1 MESKQN
7 FVQRLSRDTGLSSR
21 SPDAIGTGHASPASG
36 EDPESTSLPVVAS
49 SMGTSTFRSPAGT
62 EPVETA
68 PGSDS
73 AQASGFPLGSASGSP
88 ALDTTKASMSSPVT
102 EDPKSLEIS
111 ATGTVGTGSLPQAPT
126 AGRPQAV
133 PGSSAP
139 LPSSSEGTVSSLSPT
154 ASPSAGTTAAR
165 EPDSTE
171 AANSPPGSSFP
182 PQFSSSG
189 HTSSHTLS
197 LAPSL
202 PGSSSRVPEM
212 VPTSIPMHTG
222 TSSMTGRPESEMGPG
237 ARSSGLPFTSLSQS
251 SSPEAGEAVGITA
264 SMTGSTG
271 TSLSRIVPVS
281 TAGSRI
287 PFTFGGPIPSM
298 GTLETSWPETNTS
311 PLSPS
316 VGNNGHSTGS
326 ASTRLLPLAPM
337 ATGMPVAMTGQ
348 LSLGTLSP
356 EEGASSAASL
366 ESSPPNG
373 GTQSSSG
380 GESAPFLLLEPSP
393 VGSERTGL
401 TTASGTGLTF
411 SPPIL
416 QTTTSISTNP
426 GLATSLSTLMSG
438 QPMAPDMNIP
448 SLPSDT
454 FTKTYSL
461 ASSQSPEAET
471 LSQANVSPNPSPESS
486 PLFPQHTFWTSS
498 SSLWISPSSMSP
510 LTIITPGSGKN
521 AEDTTVPTVSS
532 SSDDIKTVWPSISP
546 YPEATPAVS
555 FTSQGDTDASVA
567 PVSHI
572 PDQKASESPW
582 TSTRDSQAPTSTVNP
597 TGKEPD
603 VMPITQIP
611 DQGETEG
618 LAALTSSPPALIDT
632 LSTTGFSTRSTVTL
646 KNVSGSDLEKESAD
660 FTSTPMTG
668 STVRDSIPDTTT
680 EIVVMETTP
689 GSEVAVVPVTHI
701 PVHEAL
707 GEKEVLTR
715 GPLEPESTVDPMD
728 AETET
733 FTVETMPAT
742 TTTQASLLTVAT
754 VTGDLSPETHRTTMH
769 SPTEASTPS
778 ETSLGVTMEAGSPT
792 VSMTL
797 AEPTASTVSDGP
809 LKVNPTEKI
818 SSTSLSDTLVSEKSP
833 RESDSTTLT
842 PWPTPVDSIH
852 ITTSAPRME
861 ISSILP
867 PSSIP
872 AATSDKETTPNPDL
886 PMKETPPEQQ
896 DVQTVTEPGSAALSS
911 TVSSIVPTS
920 VGGDTSIFLVSTEG
934 PREDKTVSSTLPD
947 TPGITQTE
955 QIHSTSPGEPDR
967 SFTSS
972 QAHLSEGGSYA
983 RTVPS
988 PFVEGMTSPAEPP
1001 TLESTEPTFPEEGT
1015 PSVAP
1020 VTEFSTMDSGK
1031 LQSSLDSTSTP
1042 VRETSRPGS
1051 TAASDTSTLSP
1062 GKFHPAESTAN
1073 LMPSPVGGS
1082 SPEPAVYTTPSH
1094 TPDIATETKLRGETD
1109 LSSILTTPAPVVSIT
1124 TISEALPGIRT
1135 RVPWSLTSAETTDIT
1150 MIGKDTM
1157 STLPQTFSP
1166 PSPVILSEGTY
1177 KAEDMSSNVPRTE
1190 SIRVTDMTS
1199 RYPKDT
1205 TNQEFLGTVEESS
1218 TSVSLITPS
1227 LGPPVSSASI
1237 MGEIP
1242 NMSGTT
1248 TDSMQVTTTHGIPN
1262 RDSER
1267 TSGLPLAT
1275 EGTDNTST
1283 AKMTG
1288 NISMVPTEHST
1299 ETQMSSALL
1308 PTTNTSSVALS
1319 GPRTVSPSSTTA
1331 ETRTLTIT
1339 GTGSISSSIPITSPG
1354 VTPFTENMSSA
1365 ASRTDATSLIFSTKI
1380 TDIVPFSPMVTFRP
1394 ELPSTVPEKS
1404 TKSPLTTISIKVPV
1418 SSDTNPVGSLI
1429 TSVGS
1434 IPLETTHGVPH
1445 ADLEKTSELP
1455 LTSLTRETTE
1465 STITGRAIEGITSA
1479 SPEFNTGAEM
1489 SSAIPSTT
1497 SPAETTKI
1505 SEAMTPRDI
1514 SPSSMSPGMATV
1526 TPVHIGSDSSPAAV
1540 TQAKLPKTQSPLILT
1555 KVPQESD
1562 TEFPWSSTATEA
1574 TKSVIITDSTPVSE
1588 LEESQAS
1595 KGTIPGTE
1603 ASRNYPTLLS
1613 PSESPMTH
1621 DASPER
1627 VTSTDQAPSTLP
1639 AEELPETG
1647 TSSATFVSKMLSDV
1661 TSSEPWTSTEG
1672 FESQSM
1678 SILET
1683 TTVLAISRDP
1693 AMTFISP
1700 LSKTTT
1706 PVSVHMET
1714 GSNLPPWAASP
1725 SSKVETTSSL
1735 VDITVEESS
1744 QGRGTHSPIHESP
1757 SSSPGPSSA
1766 LTTPETW
1773 TITGAPEKTSP
1784 LEDSGSAGLTT
1795 ESVRSSGE
1803 TPTLDVSLPPSRTQ
1817 EVSIASPSPT
1827 PMATE
1832 NSSSRAET
1840 ASVSAQVPSTSTLFT
1855 SGDAG
1860 VVPVT
1865 HASGH
1870 GVPGS
1875 IAALTRGPLIPRSTL
1890 IPTGGEVSVA
1900 AATRIPG
1907 QGAARGTAALT
1918 SASPG
1923 TLSTSSPT
1931 SISQPSTL
1939 VTGFS
1944 ARSTVAGRTTA
1955 LANMTG
1961 ESSEPTS
1968 TPMTGSPVRD
1978 SVSGT
1983 ASEILTMETT
1993 SATEMHV
2000 NQTTPEKRDAQT
2012 GTEPGSAARP
2022 SPAPSIIPTSPGGD
2036 PSAFLVSTEGATEG
2050 QTVSGAFPEN
2060 TDAPGSI
2067 HREHM
2072 HSSSPGVTLWP
2083 DRAATVSLP
2092 SLTEGSSYSRT
2103 VPSSYLGSMTS
2114 MAISGAQTNPDNSPT
2129 PGPTGPTPP
2138 EEGTLSVGGASVVSV
2153 PEFNTTDSG
2162 NLESSVAS
2170 TSTPVRET
2178 SRPDSTGA
2186 SDTSTLSPG
2195 KFHPAESTANLMS
2208 SPVGGS
2214 SPEPVVYTT
2223 TPHTP
2228 GTSETRPEETVS
2240 SLVMS
2245 TPAPAASLTS
2255 ISGILTRASTGTP
2268 QPSTSIEATALIIT
2282 GADTIPVQPK
2292 TSSPSPSATIL
2303 GAEDKSSDAPGTEV
2317 MTPVP
2322 GSKVTEVVPLSSV
2335 SFLIPEFP
2343 SRVAESSSDVPLAA
2357 TLPPSSISSA
2367 TTVDSVQS
2375 KLSAPTDSIHLG
2387 AMTHGVPQKDLEM
2400 TPGLSLATLATEDT
2414 VSSITTK
2421 TTKYSSMTHPGLS
2434 MGAEVSSVHPA
2445 STSTGEMQASSK
2457 TLSSRET
2464 SSRGSLVTT
2473 VTHPDV
2479 GSGSGLSTVTKA
2491 ELSETQSPLT
2501 ITKVPQESDTGSPL
2515 SPTTSEVSGAG
2526 TITASIPNLGREDT
2540 QASMDTTLGTEASR
2554 TFLTSSPSSESPRT
2568 HITSPKRATSSDEA
2582 LSTLSTE
2589 KSLGGSDAS
2598 VPTKLPEVTVSA
2610 PEIGTQ
2616 RSSES
2621 LSTSTLEASTAPVVQ
2636 TSSGVT
2642 LIVPLS
2648 KITTSKI
2655 DTERASKSK
2664 SVSWA
2669 VSPSAQVATSSPS
2682 MADTTLGGSSL
2693 IPSTREWTYSQA
2705 PESPSQSS
2713 NLSPV
2718 FTIPTI
2724 PSSST
2729 PSSEVSRTT
2738 SLKTVPKK
2746 ISMETPTLD
2755 VSSPPAR
2762 TEVVWTST
2770 SPTQAS
2776 TASEGSSA
2784 RAGTASVSAPV
2795 PASSTLFTNSDDGVI
2810 PISYVPNHEAPGDSE
2825 ILTVSAVS
2833 SPVTGSSEESKGKI
2847 MTTAGQSGTMIA
2859 TTFSPAVGTHS
2870 VLETTTQTT
2879 AHGSVDLIKATPPAS
2894 SGLPETMVAST
2905 SWPGVAIS
2913 ASETIIT
2920 EASTPPGTTTEEGSP
2935 ITVSSST
2942 ALTKPF
2948 TWSNMP
2954 PAWSTSSLDTTP
2966 SGRSREETSSTASL
2980 ETLASETIAL
2990 VTTRKE
2996 AALIESTAAMDI
3008 SRGSETVVL
3017 STRELPTS
3025 SIPSL
3030 ITTPEMSTWTTMA
3043 IIPETVT
3050 AKRLESFTLNF
3061 TITNLF
3067 YTADMGYPGSSK
3079 FNATEKVLQQLLDSL
3094 FRNGSLGSF
3103 YSGCGLIMMRPMND
3117 GAATGMNFVCAR
3129 WQDPNNSTFD
3139 RKKLYWELSNQT
3151 HGVTRL
3157 GPYFLDKDSLYLN
3170 GYNARISVS
3179 ATSIPTFSL
3188 IPSLT
3193 ATPSPGTTA
3202 PGKPSLEPFTM
3213 NFTITNLLYTE
3224 DMGHPDSEKF
3234 NSMEK
3239 VLQRLLRA
3247 LFKNSSLASSYSG
3260 CKLTSLRPVK
3270 DGEATGVDA
3279 VCIHR
3284 ESPTNPVL
3292 DREKI
3297 YWELSKQTHG
3307 ITRLGPYTLDKDSLF
3322 LNGYNNKQTPTTSIP
3337 SITTFSPVTS
3347 LAPSSFSKPTDGT
3360 LLELFT
3366 LNFTITNLFY
3376 TEDMEQKGSSKFN
3389 FTERILQRLL
3399 GLVFKKTSLGL
3410 GYSGCKLTLLGPVKN
3425 RTATRVDAICGY
3437 QRDPASP
3444 GLDREKVYWEL
3455 NNQTQGITKLGPY
3468 ILDKDS
3474 LYLNGYNHQT
3484 DPLSST
3490 ISPVIKTITSTPSL
3504 TLSSLPITSTATG
3517 ISPLKI
3523 FTLNFTITN
3532 LFYTEDMSQRDSSKF
3547 NSTENVLQ
3555 HLLNSRFKKSS
3566 LGSRYSG
3573 CSLALLRSMKNRTET
3588 GVDIVC
3594 AYMEDPFTPVLDR
3607 EKVYWELSNQTHGIT
3622 KLGPY
3627 TLDKDSLYLDGY
3639 NHQIPV
3645 ASTSTASI
3653 TILSQTMPP
3662 AQSSLSSGSTAVGS
3676 ILEAFTMNFTI
3687 TNLLYTEAMGKINSS
3702 KFNSTERILQHLLNP
3717 FFENS
3722 SLGSSY
3728 SGCKLTLLRSMKNQT
3743 ATRAD
3748 IICLYQRGPTGP
3760 FLDRERVYWELS
3772 NQTGGISRLG
3782 PYTLDKDSL
3791 YLNGYNHQFSS
3802 PATTTPILSTFTAR
3816 VSSTPSLL
3824 ASSSAGSLILDS
3836 FTVNFTITNLLCT
3849 TDMGQP
3855 GSNTFNATEKVLQ
3868 RLLSP
3873 LFESSSIG
3881 SHYSGCRLTML
3892 RPVKNGTATAV
3903 DVLCTHWKSPSIP
3916 SLDRK
3921 KIYWELSNQTHGITR
3936 LGPYTLDEKSLY
3948 INGYNYQM
3956 TLSSSTSTPEITTIT
3971 TAPPPISTVG
3981 GFSLES
3987 FTLNFTITNLR
3998 YTADMGQ
4005 RGSSKF
4011 NFTENILQHLL
4022 SSLFEKTSLG
4032 SQYSGCRLTL
4042 LRSLKEGTETGVN
4055 FVCARRTDSDSPV
4068 LDREKV
4074 YWELSNH
4081 TWNITRLGPY
4091 ILDKESLYLNGYNH
4105 LSLAPT
4111 KIPIEPSLKPFTLNF
4126 TITNLRYSADMGHQ
4140 NSVKFNITDTVM
4152 QHLLGPL
4159 FKNSSIGSLYS
4170 GCKVTELRS
4179 VKKGSQTGVD
4189 AVCTYRQFPS
4199 STGLDAKQVFH
4210 ELSDQTRGIRKL
4222 GPYSLDKDSL
4232 YLNGYNERGPVLPSP
4247 VLSSVAPGST
4257 TTVVAGFPLGSTG
4270 LGGSTASL
4278 LSTSPPATSPA
4289 PSPFSS
4295 TTAASLSLQSFTLN
4309 FTITNLLYT
4318 EDMHLP
4324 GSSKFNS
4331 TERILKHLLDTLFRN
4346 SSIGPFYSGCHLTS
4360 LRPMKNGSA
4369 TGVDVLCTYRRDPT
4383 RPILDR
4389 EQVYR
4394 EMINQ
4399 TFGISRLGPYSL
4411 DKDSLYLDGYNEHSA
4426 VQYTTTLGPDT
4437 VSTTEIPLRPTELDS
4452 TTAPVTTS
4460 FASATSLAPS
4470 PFSNVTATSLSL
4482 ETFTL
4487 NFTIINLPYTTEMA
4501 HPGSSKFNSTERI
4514 LQRLLGPLFRGS
4526 SIGSFYSGCK
4536 VTCLRPMLSGSA
4548 TGVDALCTQRR
4559 DPTSPFLDRE
4569 RVYWEL
4575 SNQTNNIT
4583 QLGPYSLDRDSLYVN
4598 GYNGH
4603 RSVQYSS
4610 TQQPTS
4616 ISAPVTTLWSA
4627 GPRTSTTSVTTV
4639 FSPDT
4644 SLAPSPFSS
4653 TTAGGHSLEL
4663 FTLNFTITNLFY
4675 TEDMG
4680 HPGSGIF
4687 NSTERVLQRLL
4698 SPLFKQ
4704 SSIGSSYAGCK
4715 VIALRSM
4722 KDGLATGVDAV
4733 CTHRGGPTSPYLDRE
4748 RVYWEL
4754 SNETHGITR
4763 LGPYTLDKNSFY
4775 LNGYNEHHPIQPTTT
4790 FGPFIASSF
4799 TTPLMSSG
4807 PGTSTVPVRTSFPP
4821 DTFATPSPFSSTSA
4835 DNHTLDPFTLNF
4847 TILNLLYTED
4857 MGRPGSVIFGS
4868 LERILQQLLNPLF
4881 VKSSI
4886 GSFYSGCR
4894 LTSLRPM
4901 KDGLATRVDIICT
4914 RWQDLARPF
4923 LDREK
4928 VYWEL
4933 SNQTYGITRLGPYI
4947 LDKDTLYLNGYN
4959 EYSPVQPMMTSGP
4972 ATGSTFT
4979 YSLLSTEP
4987 EVYTAPVSTTFA
4999 TITPS
5004 GPSPF
5009 FTTTVS
5015 STSSLESF
5023 ILNFTITNLL
5033 YTEDMGNPGSDKF
5046 NSTER
5051 VLQRRIGLLFRKSS
5065 IAPFYSG
5072 CKVISLRPMKNG
5084 SATGVDALCSRHI
5097 DPANPVLD
5105 RERIYQELSR
5115 ETHGISRLGPYTLDK
5130 DSLYLD
5136 GYNEHR
5142 VAKTTSNSPVTT
5154 FIPATS
5160 LAPSPFSSSTASGH
5174 SLEAFTL
5181 NFTITNLLY
5190 SAEME
5195 HPGSS
5200 KFNSTERI
5208 LQRLL
5213 GPLFRNSSIG
5223 SSYSGCKLMS
5233 LRPMKDGL
5241 ATGVDALCTYRR
5253 DPNSPAL
5260 DRERVYWELSNQTY
5274 GISMLGPYSLAKDS
5288 LYLNGYNEHIPV
5300 QPSTTLGAGTA
5311 SWSTTSLGPTKP
5323 GGSTAPVPSAFT
5335 PETSLVP
5342 SLISITTATGHS
5354 LEAFTLNFTITNLL
5368 YTADMGNTGSS
5379 KFNTTEK
5386 ILQHLLD
5393 PLFRNT
5399 SIGSLYSGCRVISLS
5414 SRKEGSAT
5422 GVDAVCLHWR
5432 EPSIPFLDRERVYWE
5447 LSTLTNGITRLGPY
5461 TLDKNGLYLNGY
5473 NEHDSALPATTS
5485 GLGSASTPATP
5496 LDFTGRG
5503 TNTAPVK
5510 TTYVPPTSLAPQ
5522 SFPSTTAGGQRME
5535 SFTLNF
5541 IITNLLYTEDMVR
5554 PGSTKFNSTERILQ
5568 RLLSPLFK
5576 RTSIGNFYTGCKLAS
5591 LRSEKEGLATG
5602 VDVVCT
5608 QWRDPTK
5615 FILDREKVYWE
5626 LSNQT
5631 HGFSRLG
5638 PYTLDK
5644 NSFYLNGYNGRNLPQ
5659 PGTTPGLATIS
5670 PPAIPLGPTGSG
5682 HWTASDPR
5690 LQPFTL
5696 NFTITNL
5703 PYTADMGHPGST
5715 KFNNIEGALQRL
5727 LGPLFRNS
5735 SIGLYYSGCGLISLR
5750 PMMDGS
5756 ATRVDAICVQQR
5768 GPTSPVFDRERVYQE
5783 LSNQTHGLTK
5793 LGPYTLDK
5801 DSLCLNGYSSQS
5813 TPGQG
5818 EYQLD
5823 FRIINHNL
5831 TNSDPTSPE
5840 YQALQRDIQDK
5851 MTQLYSSS
5859 QLQDRFRY
5867 CLITGLRV
5875 GSVLVT
5881 CTCSFS
5887 SNLDPDTIGQVFLD
5901 RTRNATAHCLGDSYE
5916 LDNLQVTKLELAF
5929 PLSTAKP
5936 LADLRPQHFRLNFTI
5951 TSLFYSQ
5958 NLTHPDSVEYQENK
5972 NGIEDAL
5979 NQLFRNSSIKS
5990 YFSDCQVQTFR
6001 LVPPSSHTGVDSLCD
6016 FTSATR
6022 THSFDRAA
6030 VYQEFLQLTNNGTR
6044 LQNFTLDR
6052 NSVLVDGYSTNI
6064 IDGTSKKTDLP
6075 YWAII
6080 LICLAMLLGLIV
6092 SLTCCFVVTMCLR
6105 KKEGDYEV
6113 QRRTISSYLS
6123 HLDLRK
6129 IH

>member
-1 MESKQN
+1 
-7 FVQRLSRDTGLSSR
+7 
-21 SPDAIGTGHASPASG
+21 
-36 EDPESTSLPVVAS
+36 
-49 SMGTSTFRSPAGT
+49 
-62 EPVETA
+62 
-68 PGSDS
+68 
-73 AQASGFPLGSASGSP
+73 
-88 ALDTTKASMSSPVT
+88 
-102 EDPKSLEIS
+102 
-111 ATGTVGTGSLPQAPT
+111 
-126 AGRPQAV
+126 
-133 PGSSAP
+133 
-139 LPSSSEGTVSSLSPT
+139 
-154 ASPSAGTTAAR
+154 
-165 EPDSTE
+165 
-171 AANSPPGSSFP
+171 
-182 PQFSSSG
+182 
-189 HTSSHTLS
+189 
-197 LAPSL
+197 
-202 PGSSSRVPEM
+202 
-212 VPTSIPMHTG
+212 
-222 TSSMTGRPESEMGPG
+222 
-237 ARSSGLPFTSLSQS
+237 
-251 SSPEAGEAVGITA
+251 
-264 SMTGSTG
+264 
-271 TSLSRIVPVS
+271 
-281 TAGSRI
+281 
-287 PFTFGGPIPSM
+287 
-298 GTLETSWPETNTS
+298 
-311 PLSPS
+311 
-316 VGNNGHSTGS
+316 
-326 ASTRLLPLAPM
+326 
-337 ATGMPVAMTGQ
+337 
-348 LSLGTLSP
+348 
-356 EEGASSAASL
+356 
-366 ESSPPNG
+366 
-373 GTQSSSG
+373 
-380 GESAPFLLLEPSP
+380 
-393 VGSERTGL
+393 
-401 TTASGTGLTF
+401 
-411 SPPIL
+411 
-416 QTTTSISTNP
+416 
-426 GLATSLSTLMSG
+426 
-438 QPMAPDMNIP
+438 
-448 SLPSDT
+448 
-454 FTKTYSL
+454 
-461 ASSQSPEAET
+461 
-471 LSQANVSPNPSPESS
+471 
-486 PLFPQHTFWTSS
+486 
-498 SSLWISPSSMSP
+498 
-510 LTIITPGSGKN
+510 
-521 AEDTTVPTVSS
+521 
-532 SSDDIKTVWPSISP
+532 
-546 YPEATPAVS
+546 
-555 FTSQGDTDASVA
+555 
-567 PVSHI
+567 
-572 PDQKASESPW
+572 
-582 TSTRDSQAPTSTVNP
+582 
-597 TGKEPD
+597 
-603 VMPITQIP
+603 
-611 DQGETEG
+611 
-618 LAALTSSPPALIDT
+618 
-632 LSTTGFSTRSTVTL
+632 
-646 KNVSGSDLEKESAD
+646 
-660 FTSTPMTG
+660 
-668 STVRDSIPDTTT
+668 
-680 EIVVMETTP
+680 
-689 GSEVAVVPVTHI
+689 
-701 PVHEAL
+701 
-707 GEKEVLTR
+707 
-715 GPLEPESTVDPMD
+715 
-728 AETET
+728 
-733 FTVETMPAT
+733 
-742 TTTQASLLTVAT
+742 
-754 VTGDLSPETHRTTMH
+754 
-769 SPTEASTPS
+769 
-778 ETSLGVTMEAGSPT
+778 
-792 VSMTL
+792 
-797 AEPTASTVSDGP
+797 
-809 LKVNPTEKI
+809 
-818 SSTSLSDTLVSEKSP
+818 
-833 RESDSTTLT
+833 
-842 PWPTPVDSIH
+842 
-852 ITTSAPRME
+852 
-861 ISSILP
+861 
-867 PSSIP
+867 
-872 AATSDKETTPNPDL
+872 
-886 PMKETPPEQQ
+886 
-896 DVQTVTEPGSAALSS
+896 
-911 TVSSIVPTS
+911 
-920 VGGDTSIFLVSTEG
+920 
-934 PREDKTVSSTLPD
+934 
-947 TPGITQTE
+947 
-955 QIHSTSPGEPDR
+955 
-967 SFTSS
+967 
-972 QAHLSEGGSYA
+972 
-983 RTVPS
+983 
-988 PFVEGMTSPAEPP
+988 
-1001 TLESTEPTFPEEGT
+1001 
-1015 PSVAP
+1015 
-1020 VTEFSTMDSGK
+1020 
-1031 LQSSLDSTSTP
+1031 
-1042 VRETSRPGS
+1042 
-1051 TAASDTSTLSP
+1051 
-1062 GKFHPAESTAN
+1062 
-1073 LMPSPVGGS
+1073 
-1082 SPEPAVYTTPSH
+1082 
-1094 TPDIATETKLRGETD
+1094 
-1109 LSSILTTPAPVVSIT
+1109 
-1124 TISEALPGIRT
+1124 
-1135 RVPWSLTSAETTDIT
+1135 
-1150 MIGKDTM
+1150 
-1157 STLPQTFSP
+1157 
-1166 PSPVILSEGTY
+1166 
-1177 KAEDMSSNVPRTE
+1177 
-1190 SIRVTDMTS
+1190 
-1199 RYPKDT
+1199 
-1205 TNQEFLGTVEESS
+1205 
-1218 TSVSLITPS
+1218 
-1227 LGPPVSSASI
+1227 
-1237 MGEIP
+1237 
-1242 NMSGTT
+1242 
-1248 TDSMQVTTTHGIPN
+1248 
-1262 RDSER
+1262 
-1267 TSGLPLAT
+1267 
-1275 EGTDNTST
+1275 
-1283 AKMTG
+1283 
-1288 NISMVPTEHST
+1288 
-1299 ETQMSSALL
+1299 
-1308 PTTNTSSVALS
+1308 
-1319 GPRTVSPSSTTA
+1319 
-1331 ETRTLTIT
+1331 
-1339 GTGSISSSIPITSPG
+1339 
-1354 VTPFTENMSSA
+1354 
-1365 ASRTDATSLIFSTKI
+1365 
-1380 TDIVPFSPMVTFRP
+1380 
-1394 ELPSTVPEKS
+1394 
-1404 TKSPLTTISIKVPV
+1404 
-1418 SSDTNPVGSLI
+1418 
-1429 TSVGS
+1429 
-1434 IPLETTHGVPH
+1434 
-1445 ADLEKTSELP
+1445 
-1455 LTSLTRETTE
+1455 
-1465 STITGRAIEGITSA
+1465 
-1479 SPEFNTGAEM
+1479 
-1489 SSAIPSTT
+1489 
-1497 SPAETTKI
+1497 
-1505 SEAMTPRDI
+1505 
-1514 SPSSMSPGMATV
+1514 
-1526 TPVHIGSDSSPAAV
+1526 
-1540 TQAKLPKTQSPLILT
+1540 
-1555 KVPQESD
+1555 
-1562 TEFPWSSTATEA
+1562 
-1574 TKSVIITDSTPVSE
+1574 
-1588 LEESQAS
+1588 
-1595 KGTIPGTE
+1595 
-1603 ASRNYPTLLS
+1603 
-1613 PSESPMTH
+1613 
-1621 DASPER
+1621 
-1627 VTSTDQAPSTLP
+1627 
-1639 AEELPETG
+1639 
-1647 TSSATFVSKMLSDV
+1647 
-1661 TSSEPWTSTEG
+1661 
-1672 FESQSM
+1672 
-1678 SILET
+1678 
-1683 TTVLAISRDP
+1683 
-1693 AMTFISP
+1693 
-1700 LSKTTT
+1700 
-1706 PVSVHMET
+1706 
-1714 GSNLPPWAASP
+1714 
-1725 SSKVETTSSL
+1725 
-1735 VDITVEESS
+1735 
-1744 QGRGTHSPIHESP
+1744 
-1757 SSSPGPSSA
+1757 
-1766 LTTPETW
+1766 
-1773 TITGAPEKTSP
+1773 
-1784 LEDSGSAGLTT
+1784 
-1795 ESVRSSGE
+1795 
-1803 TPTLDVSLPPSRTQ
+1803 
-1817 EVSIASPSPT
+1817 
-1827 PMATE
+1827 
-1832 NSSSRAET
+1832 
-1840 ASVSAQVPSTSTLFT
+1840 
-1855 SGDAG
+1855 
-1860 VVPVT
+1860 
-1865 HASGH
+1865 
-1870 GVPGS
+1870 
-1875 IAALTRGPLIPRSTL
+1875 
-1890 IPTGGEVSVA
+1890 
-1900 AATRIPG
+1900 
-1907 QGAARGTAALT
+1907 
-1918 SASPG
+1918 
-1923 TLSTSSPT
+1923 
-1931 SISQPSTL
+1931 
-1939 VTGFS
+1939 
-1944 ARSTVAGRTTA
+1944 
-1955 LANMTG
+1955 
-1961 ESSEPTS
+1961 
-1968 TPMTGSPVRD
+1968 
-1978 SVSGT
+1978 
-1983 ASEILTMETT
+1983 
-1993 SATEMHV
+1993 
-2000 NQTTPEKRDAQT
+2000 
-2012 GTEPGSAARP
+2012 
-2022 SPAPSIIPTSPGGD
+2022 
-2036 PSAFLVSTEGATEG
+2036 
-2050 QTVSGAFPEN
+2050 
-2060 TDAPGSI
+2060 
-2067 HREHM
+2067 
-2072 HSSSPGVTLWP
+2072 
-2083 DRAATVSLP
+2083 
-2092 SLTEGSSYSRT
+2092 
-2103 VPSSYLGSMTS
+2103 
-2114 MAISGAQTNPDNSPT
+2114 
-2129 PGPTGPTPP
+2129 
-2138 EEGTLSVGGASVVSV
+2138 
-2153 PEFNTTDSG
+2153 
-2162 NLESSVAS
+2162 
-2170 TSTPVRET
+2170 
-2178 SRPDSTGA
+2178 
-2186 SDTSTLSPG
+2186 
-2195 KFHPAESTANLMS
+2195 
-2208 SPVGGS
+2208 
-2214 SPEPVVYTT
+2214 
-2223 TPHTP
+2223 
-2228 GTSETRPEETVS
+2228 
-2240 SLVMS
+2240 
-2245 TPAPAASLTS
+2245 
-2255 ISGILTRASTGTP
+2255 
-2268 QPSTSIEATALIIT
+2268 
-2282 GADTIPVQPK
+2282 
-2292 TSSPSPSATIL
+2292 
-2303 GAEDKSSDAPGTEV
+2303 
-2317 MTPVP
+2317 
-2322 GSKVTEVVPLSSV
+2322 
-2335 SFLIPEFP
+2335 
-2343 SRVAESSSDVPLAA
+2343 
-2357 TLPPSSISSA
+2357 
-2367 TTVDSVQS
+2367 
-2375 KLSAPTDSIHLG
+2375 
-2387 AMTHGVPQKDLEM
+2387 
-2400 TPGLSLATLATEDT
+2400 
-2414 VSSITTK
+2414 
-2421 TTKYSSMTHPGLS
+2421 
-2434 MGAEVSSVHPA
+2434 
-2445 STSTGEMQASSK
+2445 
-2457 TLSSRET
+2457 
-2464 SSRGSLVTT
+2464 
-2473 VTHPDV
+2473 
-2479 GSGSGLSTVTKA
+2479 
-2491 ELSETQSPLT
+2491 
-2501 ITKVPQESDTGSPL
+2501 
-2515 SPTTSEVSGAG
+2515 
-2526 TITASIPNLGREDT
+2526 
-2540 QASMDTTLGTEASR
+2540 
-2554 TFLTSSPSSESPRT
+2554 
-2568 HITSPKRATSSDEA
+2568 
-2582 LSTLSTE
+2582 
-2589 KSLGGSDAS
+2589 
-2598 VPTKLPEVTVSA
+2598 
-2610 PEIGTQ
+2610 
-2616 RSSES
+2616 
-2621 LSTSTLEASTAPVVQ
+2621 
-2636 TSSGVT
+2636 
-2642 LIVPLS
+2642 
-2648 KITTSKI
+2648 
-2655 DTERASKSK
+2655 
-2664 SVSWA
+2664 
-2669 VSPSAQVATSSPS
+2669 
-2682 MADTTLGGSSL
+2682 
-2693 IPSTREWTYSQA
+2693 
-2705 PESPSQSS
+2705 
-2713 NLSPV
+2713 
-2718 FTIPTI
+2718 
-2724 PSSST
+2724 
-2729 PSSEVSRTT
+2729 
-2738 SLKTVPKK
+2738 
-2746 ISMETPTLD
+2746 
-2755 VSSPPAR
+2755 
-2762 TEVVWTST
+2762 
-2770 SPTQAS
+2770 
-2776 TASEGSSA
+2776 
-2784 RAGTASVSAPV
+2784 
-2795 PASSTLFTNSDDGVI
+2795 
-2810 PISYVPNHEAPGDSE
+2810 
-2825 ILTVSAVS
+2825 
-2833 SPVTGSSEESKGKI
+2833 
-2847 MTTAGQSGTMIA
+2847 
-2859 TTFSPAVGTHS
+2859 
-2870 VLETTTQTT
+2870 
-2879 AHGSVDLIKATPPAS
+2879 
-2894 SGLPETMVAST
+2894 
-2905 SWPGVAIS
+2905 
-2913 ASETIIT
+2913 
-2920 EASTPPGTTTEEGSP
+2920 
-2935 ITVSSST
+2935 
-2942 ALTKPF
+2942 
-2948 TWSNMP
+2948 
-2954 PAWSTSSLDTTP
+2954 
-2966 SGRSREETSSTASL
+2966 
-2980 ETLASETIAL
+2980 
-2990 VTTRKE
+2990 
-2996 AALIESTAAMDI
+2996 
-3008 SRGSETVVL
+3008 
-3017 STRELPTS
+3017 
-3025 SIPSL
+3025 
-3030 ITTPEMSTWTTMA
+3030 
-3043 IIPETVT
+3043 
-3050 AKRLESFTLNF
+3050 
-3061 TITNLF
+3061 
-3067 YTADMGYPGSSK
+3067 
-3079 FNATEKVLQQLLDSL
+3079 
-3094 FRNGSLGSF
+3094 
-3103 YSGCGLIMMRPMND
+3103 
-3117 GAATGMNFVCAR
+3117 
-3129 WQDPNNSTFD
+3129 
-3139 RKKLYWELSNQT
+3139 
-3151 HGVTRL
+3151 
-3157 GPYFLDKDSLYLN
+3157 
-3170 GYNARISVS
+3170 
-3179 ATSIPTFSL
+3179 
-3188 IPSLT
+3188 
-3193 ATPSPGTTA
+3193 
-3202 PGKPSLEPFTM
+3202 
-3213 NFTITNLLYTE
+3213 
-3224 DMGHPDSEKF
+3224 
-3234 NSMEK
+3234 
-3239 VLQRLLRA
+3239 
-3247 LFKNSSLASSYSG
+3247 
-3260 CKLTSLRPVK
+3260 
-3270 DGEATGVDA
+3270 
-3279 VCIHR
+3279 
-3284 ESPTNPVL
+3284 
-3292 DREKI
+3292 
-3297 YWELSKQTHG
+3297 
-3307 ITRLGPYTLDKDSLF
+3307 
-3322 LNGYNNKQTPTTSIP
+3322 
-3337 SITTFSPVTS
+3337 
-3347 LAPSSFSKPTDGT
+3347 
-3360 LLELFT
+3360 
-3366 LNFTITNLFY
+3366 
-3376 TEDMEQKGSSKFN
+3376 
-3389 FTERILQRLL
+3389 
-3399 GLVFKKTSLGL
+3399 
-3410 GYSGCKLTLLGPVKN
+3410 
-3425 RTATRVDAICGY
+3425 
-3437 QRDPASP
+3437 
-3444 GLDREKVYWEL
+3444 
-3455 NNQTQGITKLGPY
+3455 
-3468 ILDKDS
+3468 
-3474 LYLNGYNHQT
+3474 
-3484 DPLSST
+3484 
-3490 ISPVIKTITSTPSL
+3490 
-3504 TLSSLPITSTATG
+3504 
-3517 ISPLKI
+3517 
-3523 FTLNFTITN
+3523 
-3532 LFYTEDMSQRDSSKF
+3532 
-3547 NSTENVLQ
+3547 
-3555 HLLNSRFKKSS
+3555 
-3566 LGSRYSG
+3566 
-3573 CSLALLRSMKNRTET
+3573 
-3588 GVDIVC
+3588 
-3594 AYMEDPFTPVLDR
+3594 
-3607 EKVYWELSNQTHGIT
+3607 
-3622 KLGPY
+3622 
-3627 TLDKDSLYLDGY
+3627 
-3639 NHQIPV
+3639 
-3645 ASTSTASI
+3645 
-3653 TILSQTMPP
+3653 
-3662 AQSSLSSGSTAVGS
+3662 
-3676 ILEAFTMNFTI
+3676 MNFTI

-5136 GYNEHR
+5136 GYNEH
-5142 VAKTTSNSPVTT
+5142 
-5154 FIPATS
+5154 
-5160 LAPSPFSSSTASGH
+5160 
-5174 SLEAFTL
+5174 
-5181 NFTITNLLY
+5181 
-5190 SAEME
+5190 
-5195 HPGSS
+5195 
-5200 KFNSTERI
+5200 
-5208 LQRLL
+5208 
-5213 GPLFRNSSIG
+5213 
-5223 SSYSGCKLMS
+5223 
-5233 LRPMKDGL
+5233 
-5241 ATGVDALCTYRR
+5241 
-5253 DPNSPAL
+5253 
-5260 DRERVYWELSNQTY
+5260 
-5274 GISMLGPYSLAKDS
+5274 
-5288 LYLNGYNEHIPV
+5288 
-5300 QPSTTLGAGTA
+5300 
-5311 SWSTTSLGPTKP
+5311 
-5323 GGSTAPVPSAFT
+5323 
-5335 PETSLVP
+5335 
-5342 SLISITTATGHS
+5342 
-5354 LEAFTLNFTITNLL
+5354 
-5368 YTADMGNTGSS
+5368 
-5379 KFNTTEK
+5379 
-5386 ILQHLLD
+5386 
-5393 PLFRNT
+5393 
-5399 SIGSLYSGCRVISLS
+5399 
-5414 SRKEGSAT
+5414 
-5422 GVDAVCLHWR
+5422 
-5432 EPSIPFLDRERVYWE
+5432 
-5447 LSTLTNGITRLGPY
+5447 
-5461 TLDKNGLYLNGY
+5461 
-5473 NEHDSALPATTS
+5473 DSALPATTS

-6092 SLTCCFVVTMCLR
+6092 SLTCCFVR
-6105 KKEGDYEV
+6105 EAE
-6113 QRRTISSYLS
+6113 
-6123 HLDLRK
+6123 
-6129 IH
+6129 

>member
-1 MESKQN
+1 MLPTTPATVAGIGKS
-7 FVQRLSRDTGLSSR
+7 LSPSTQSADLPSPAGPRSPASEPMLPTTPATVADTGLSSR
-21 SPDAIGTGHASPASG
+21 SPDAAGTGHASPASG
-36 EDPESTSLPVVAS
+36 EDPEPTSLPVVAS

-68 PGSDS
+68 PGSAS
-73 AQASGFPLGSASGSP
+73 AQASGFSVGSASGSP

-102 EDPKSLEIS
+102 EDPKSLETS

-632 LSTTGFSTRSTVTL
+632 LSTTGTTASIGTTVPKTSEGVNMGTSSLLLPLTSIDPTATSDSSIVLKTNLPGTLSSPLPVITSRTTMATMESTSTEPISRSIPPDVLQTTLSVSGMGIIPPASLSSSPSPTPAKETGESLAPTPMQAETTTPEKSDTQTRTESGSAAWPTPAINTIPSADAGGTSASLASTEGKSGLITLSVSSVESTYKPQATPKEQTHSMEPSTLPWPEITSTVAFHDVRQEDNHSTTNSSLGTGAPTSQTAPPATEPTKTSHPEGVTSSNEPVITDTAFPPSASPEEIRNLTTHDNRHLGSSLVSTITPVLEMSMAGSSIGSAASTIFSAETSADLQASPTRESSTGPESFATLLPTGPRLGTETALTPVSTMAAEDTFTSSSSVTPTEERTISTSSSTTSESTSLTMTGLSSTSTWPKILSSLSTTASSGIIHIPEDISSASPRADSTSLIQSNKVIDIVPPFIGTTHSPEHPKTLAESSTGVLSTTLSLKSPRSSATTTGGPELLSISTGSTTREMTTQGIPPEDLERTSDSPLTTLNMVAIASTVTAMEMEGMSSVPLWPAIDIQVSSVQPPSSSTKDLPQQSTLIFQSPTTAKSMDLIPTGADITTSSPQTDSSSASVALSGITSKITTDDMSLAAPGTESLIKSSEVTNRAPVSMITDSPELLSTEAENSTGAPLTTVSLQRPMSSLAVTGPLSISADRTSPETMAYSVPQTDTEMSSDLPLTTLAMVTTANTFTTVVMGEMFSPGNKIHSTLSPGVSSSMAVPEQSTAIPQHSATTEAVMLTSTRSDTTIIWPQTLPPSTPVGLSMVTQMAEDMSSSTLITEKTNLAFSSKVTDMIPLSPVTTLSPELPSIVTENSTDVPLTTTSSKTPVLADITSERTSQLSTLADSASWGLTTHSEMSSNLPLATASTDTDMVMREISDAPGPNPETEVHITLSPGTISEEISSSEPMFPREISPATQQAVVTTMIPSYFGQGSSLTSVTRAEPSETQRAIVTQVPLESYTKSPLSPTEAETTGTGTITTPTLASELENIQASTGTISGSEVNMTYSTLSSSLESPRTQTTSPERVASSSLALSTLPTEKSLAAGTSSPISISTMLSEITAPKTSAQRSENQSTATLEAGTAPAVGTSPAVTLIPSQSKATTSISMSSSAASSPIKTSSPSLNDIMLGDISLEPSAKTVTASPVHDSPSQSLNVSPTVTTSAALISSSPPGTAPSREGSGTATFIAGSVETTLAVTLSPARIQEAWTSSPPSPASTAPEGNSAMAEIASVSALVPASSTLFTSDLGPDTHIPDHEVLGGTATMTNGPLIPVSLVSAPGFSTRSTVTL

-4536 VTCLRPMLSGSA
+4536 VTCLR
-4548 TGVDALCTQRR
+4548 
-4559 DPTSPFLDRE
+4559 
-4569 RVYWEL
+4569 
-4575 SNQTNNIT
+4575 
-4583 QLGPYSLDRDSLYVN
+4583 
-4598 GYNGH
+4598 
-4603 RSVQYSS
+4603 
-4610 TQQPTS
+4610 
-4616 ISAPVTTLWSA
+4616 
-4627 GPRTSTTSVTTV
+4627 
-4639 FSPDT
+4639 
-4644 SLAPSPFSS
+4644 
-4653 TTAGGHSLEL
+4653 
-4663 FTLNFTITNLFY
+4663 
-4675 TEDMG
+4675 
-4680 HPGSGIF
+4680 
-4687 NSTERVLQRLL
+4687 
-4698 SPLFKQ
+4698 
-4704 SSIGSSYAGCK
+4704 
-4715 VIALRSM
+4715 
-4722 KDGLATGVDAV
+4722 
-4733 CTHRGGPTSPYLDRE
+4733 
-4748 RVYWEL
+4748 
-4754 SNETHGITR
+4754 
-4763 LGPYTLDKNSFY
+4763 
-4775 LNGYNEHHPIQPTTT
+4775 
-4790 FGPFIASSF
+4790 
-4799 TTPLMSSG
+4799 
-4807 PGTSTVPVRTSFPP
+4807 
-4821 DTFATPSPFSSTSA
+4821 
-4835 DNHTLDPFTLNF
+4835 
-4847 TILNLLYTED
+4847 
-4857 MGRPGSVIFGS
+4857 
-4868 LERILQQLLNPLF
+4868 
-4881 VKSSI
+4881 
-4886 GSFYSGCR
+4886 
-4894 LTSLRPM
+4894 
-4901 KDGLATRVDIICT
+4901 
-4914 RWQDLARPF
+4914 
-4923 LDREK
+4923 
-4928 VYWEL
+4928 
-4933 SNQTYGITRLGPYI
+4933 
-4947 LDKDTLYLNGYN
+4947 
-4959 EYSPVQPMMTSGP
+4959 
-4972 ATGSTFT
+4972 
-4979 YSLLSTEP
+4979 
-4987 EVYTAPVSTTFA
+4987 
-4999 TITPS
+4999 
-5004 GPSPF
+5004 
-5009 FTTTVS
+5009 
-5015 STSSLESF
+5015 
-5023 ILNFTITNLL
+5023 
-5033 YTEDMGNPGSDKF
+5033 
-5046 NSTER
+5046 
-5051 VLQRRIGLLFRKSS
+5051 
-5065 IAPFYSG
+5065 
-5072 CKVISLRPMKNG
+5072 
-5084 SATGVDALCSRHI
+5084 
-5097 DPANPVLD
+5097 
-5105 RERIYQELSR
+5105 
-5115 ETHGISRLGPYTLDK
+5115 
-5130 DSLYLD
+5130 
-5136 GYNEHR
+5136 
-5142 VAKTTSNSPVTT
+5142 
-5154 FIPATS
+5154 
-5160 LAPSPFSSSTASGH
+5160 
-5174 SLEAFTL
+5174 
-5181 NFTITNLLY
+5181 
-5190 SAEME
+5190 
-5195 HPGSS
+5195 
-5200 KFNSTERI
+5200 
-5208 LQRLL
+5208 
-5213 GPLFRNSSIG
+5213 
-5223 SSYSGCKLMS
+5223 
-5233 LRPMKDGL
+5233 
-5241 ATGVDALCTYRR
+5241 
-5253 DPNSPAL
+5253 
-5260 DRERVYWELSNQTY
+5260 
-5274 GISMLGPYSLAKDS
+5274 
-5288 LYLNGYNEHIPV
+5288 
-5300 QPSTTLGAGTA
+5300 
-5311 SWSTTSLGPTKP
+5311 
-5323 GGSTAPVPSAFT
+5323 
-5335 PETSLVP
+5335 
-5342 SLISITTATGHS
+5342 
-5354 LEAFTLNFTITNLL
+5354 
-5368 YTADMGNTGSS
+5368 
-5379 KFNTTEK
+5379 
-5386 ILQHLLD
+5386 
-5393 PLFRNT
+5393 
-5399 SIGSLYSGCRVISLS
+5399 
-5414 SRKEGSAT
+5414 
-5422 GVDAVCLHWR
+5422 
-5432 EPSIPFLDRERVYWE
+5432 
-5447 LSTLTNGITRLGPY
+5447 
-5461 TLDKNGLYLNGY
+5461 
-5473 NEHDSALPATTS
+5473 
-5485 GLGSASTPATP
+5485 
-5496 LDFTGRG
+5496 
-5503 TNTAPVK
+5503 
-5510 TTYVPPTSLAPQ
+5510 
-5522 SFPSTTAGGQRME
+5522 
-5535 SFTLNF
+5535 
-5541 IITNLLYTEDMVR
+5541 
-5554 PGSTKFNSTERILQ
+5554 
-5568 RLLSPLFK
+5568 
-5576 RTSIGNFYTGCKLAS
+5576 
-5591 LRSEKEGLATG
+5591 
-5602 VDVVCT
+5602 
-5608 QWRDPTK
+5608 
-5615 FILDREKVYWE
+5615 
-5626 LSNQT
+5626 
-5631 HGFSRLG
+5631 
-5638 PYTLDK
+5638 
-5644 NSFYLNGYNGRNLPQ
+5644 
-5659 PGTTPGLATIS
+5659 
-5670 PPAIPLGPTGSG
+5670 
-5682 HWTASDPR
+5682 
-5690 LQPFTL
+5690 
-5696 NFTITNL
+5696 
-5703 PYTADMGHPGST
+5703 
-5715 KFNNIEGALQRL
+5715 
-5727 LGPLFRNS
+5727 
-5735 SIGLYYSGCGLISLR
+5735 
-5750 PMMDGS
+5750 
-5756 ATRVDAICVQQR
+5756 
-5768 GPTSPVFDRERVYQE
+5768 
-5783 LSNQTHGLTK
+5783 
-5793 LGPYTLDK
+5793 
-5801 DSLCLNGYSSQS
+5801 
-5813 TPGQG
+5813 
-5818 EYQLD
+5818 
-5823 FRIINHNL
+5823 
-5831 TNSDPTSPE
+5831 
-5840 YQALQRDIQDK
+5840 
-5851 MTQLYSSS
+5851 
-5859 QLQDRFRY
+5859 
-5867 CLITGLRV
+5867 
-5875 GSVLVT
+5875 
-5881 CTCSFS
+5881 
-5887 SNLDPDTIGQVFLD
+5887 
-5901 RTRNATAHCLGDSYE
+5901 
-5916 LDNLQVTKLELAF
+5916 
-5929 PLSTAKP
+5929 
-5936 LADLRPQHFRLNFTI
+5936 
-5951 TSLFYSQ
+5951 
-5958 NLTHPDSVEYQENK
+5958 
-5972 NGIEDAL
+5972 
-5979 NQLFRNSSIKS
+5979 
-5990 YFSDCQVQTFR
+5990 
-6001 LVPPSSHTGVDSLCD
+6001 
-6016 FTSATR
+6016 
-6022 THSFDRAA
+6022 
-6030 VYQEFLQLTNNGTR
+6030 
-6044 LQNFTLDR
+6044 
-6052 NSVLVDGYSTNI
+6052 
-6064 IDGTSKKTDLP
+6064 
-6075 YWAII
+6075 
-6080 LICLAMLLGLIV
+6080 
-6092 SLTCCFVVTMCLR
+6092 
-6105 KKEGDYEV
+6105 
-6113 QRRTISSYLS
+6113 
-6123 HLDLRK
+6123 
-6129 IH
+6129 

>member
-1 MESKQN
+1 MLPTTPATVADTGLSRRSPDAAGTVHASPASGEDPEPTSLTVVASSMGTSTFRSPIGTQPVETAPGSASAQASGFPVGSASGSPAMDTTKASMTSPVTEDPKSLETSVTGTVGTGSLPQAPTVGRPQAVPGSSAPLPSSSEGTVPSLSPTASPSADTTAAREPDSTEPADSPPGSSFPPQFLASGQTSSHTLSPAPSHPGSSSPVPEMVPTSIPMHTGTSSMAERPESETGPGASSGGPPFTGLSQSSSPEAGAAATGTASMAESTGSSLLFSSVPVSTAGSGTPITPGTPSPSTGSLETSWPETRTSPLSPGVGHMGHSTGYASTQLLPLASVATGIPVATTGQPSLGIPRPDEGASSVASLATFPPN
-7 FVQRLSRDTGLSSR
+7 DGTQSSTGAESTPFLLHEPSPTGSETMTDVSGSRLSAQTSTLRHVPGATAGPSTDTSGLPPWDHSSSAPVTIGGAETPSGLGPRTSTEASAPSDPLAHPGEGATVPWFSSPAEATMGVLSTSLGWLWTPTTAAPEAPSESSTLGDGGSSAFPGTERTKLPPSSQSTVGRATPPASASPMGIPTREGGAGAAASVTASLPVGSTPSGPGSGAPGSASLPVSSPDEGSRVHKLPATVSEITSLHSLTTAPVEGSTREVPATVTREGTDERLSHGPPTSPGAIPVSSRDTGSTSRLLQEVSLGASTEAETLTDLPRVTEITSSLAPGPSAEASSASPLAPVTRLSLSATSPKSSAATSGASWAGMASLGPTNFMTEILRSGPATHADRVVSTFSEKISEETASTSAATLVTATGSLGSEKQESSPLQPGLSTTEEWSGPSLSPPLTSISITSAPSSQSPSSGSGSSPSTAPDTSFANALGSTSSPGTSLVSVQSSEAAATTSGLSHSNPGSSAEFMPSTAWTKSSAPGMAPSSGSPVPFPITTGSEKNTKGRTAGPFTPYLGDTAPLWTTVSSHSRTSLPADISSPTGIGKSLSPSTQSADLPSPAGPRSPASEPMLPTTPATVADTGLSSR
-21 SPDAIGTGHASPASG
+21 SPDAAGTGHASPASG
-36 EDPESTSLPVVAS
+36 EDPEPTSLPVVAS

-68 PGSDS
+68 PGSAS
-73 AQASGFPLGSASGSP
+73 AQASGFSVGSASGSP

-102 EDPKSLEIS
+102 EDPKSLETS

-632 LSTTGFSTRSTVTL
+632 LSTTGDLGPDTHIPDHEVLGGTATMTNGPLIPVSLVSAPGFSTRSTVTL

-4536 VTCLRPMLSGSA
+4536 VTCLR
-4548 TGVDALCTQRR
+4548 
-4559 DPTSPFLDRE
+4559 
-4569 RVYWEL
+4569 
-4575 SNQTNNIT
+4575 
-4583 QLGPYSLDRDSLYVN
+4583 
-4598 GYNGH
+4598 
-4603 RSVQYSS
+4603 
-4610 TQQPTS
+4610 
-4616 ISAPVTTLWSA
+4616 
-4627 GPRTSTTSVTTV
+4627 
-4639 FSPDT
+4639 
-4644 SLAPSPFSS
+4644 
-4653 TTAGGHSLEL
+4653 
-4663 FTLNFTITNLFY
+4663 
-4675 TEDMG
+4675 
-4680 HPGSGIF
+4680 
-4687 NSTERVLQRLL
+4687 
-4698 SPLFKQ
+4698 
-4704 SSIGSSYAGCK
+4704 
-4715 VIALRSM
+4715 
-4722 KDGLATGVDAV
+4722 
-4733 CTHRGGPTSPYLDRE
+4733 
-4748 RVYWEL
+4748 
-4754 SNETHGITR
+4754 
-4763 LGPYTLDKNSFY
+4763 
-4775 LNGYNEHHPIQPTTT
+4775 
-4790 FGPFIASSF
+4790 
-4799 TTPLMSSG
+4799 
-4807 PGTSTVPVRTSFPP
+4807 
-4821 DTFATPSPFSSTSA
+4821 
-4835 DNHTLDPFTLNF
+4835 
-4847 TILNLLYTED
+4847 
-4857 MGRPGSVIFGS
+4857 
-4868 LERILQQLLNPLF
+4868 
-4881 VKSSI
+4881 
-4886 GSFYSGCR
+4886 
-4894 LTSLRPM
+4894 
-4901 KDGLATRVDIICT
+4901 
-4914 RWQDLARPF
+4914 
-4923 LDREK
+4923 
-4928 VYWEL
+4928 
-4933 SNQTYGITRLGPYI
+4933 
-4947 LDKDTLYLNGYN
+4947 
-4959 EYSPVQPMMTSGP
+4959 
-4972 ATGSTFT
+4972 
-4979 YSLLSTEP
+4979 
-4987 EVYTAPVSTTFA
+4987 
-4999 TITPS
+4999 
-5004 GPSPF
+5004 
-5009 FTTTVS
+5009 
-5015 STSSLESF
+5015 
-5023 ILNFTITNLL
+5023 
-5033 YTEDMGNPGSDKF
+5033 
-5046 NSTER
+5046 
-5051 VLQRRIGLLFRKSS
+5051 
-5065 IAPFYSG
+5065 
-5072 CKVISLRPMKNG
+5072 
-5084 SATGVDALCSRHI
+5084 
-5097 DPANPVLD
+5097 
-5105 RERIYQELSR
+5105 
-5115 ETHGISRLGPYTLDK
+5115 
-5130 DSLYLD
+5130 
-5136 GYNEHR
+5136 
-5142 VAKTTSNSPVTT
+5142 
-5154 FIPATS
+5154 
-5160 LAPSPFSSSTASGH
+5160 
-5174 SLEAFTL
+5174 
-5181 NFTITNLLY
+5181 
-5190 SAEME
+5190 
-5195 HPGSS
+5195 
-5200 KFNSTERI
+5200 
-5208 LQRLL
+5208 
-5213 GPLFRNSSIG
+5213 
-5223 SSYSGCKLMS
+5223 
-5233 LRPMKDGL
+5233 
-5241 ATGVDALCTYRR
+5241 
-5253 DPNSPAL
+5253 
-5260 DRERVYWELSNQTY
+5260 
-5274 GISMLGPYSLAKDS
+5274 
-5288 LYLNGYNEHIPV
+5288 
-5300 QPSTTLGAGTA
+5300 
-5311 SWSTTSLGPTKP
+5311 
-5323 GGSTAPVPSAFT
+5323 
-5335 PETSLVP
+5335 
-5342 SLISITTATGHS
+5342 
-5354 LEAFTLNFTITNLL
+5354 
-5368 YTADMGNTGSS
+5368 
-5379 KFNTTEK
+5379 
-5386 ILQHLLD
+5386 
-5393 PLFRNT
+5393 
-5399 SIGSLYSGCRVISLS
+5399 
-5414 SRKEGSAT
+5414 
-5422 GVDAVCLHWR
+5422 
-5432 EPSIPFLDRERVYWE
+5432 
-5447 LSTLTNGITRLGPY
+5447 
-5461 TLDKNGLYLNGY
+5461 
-5473 NEHDSALPATTS
+5473 
-5485 GLGSASTPATP
+5485 
-5496 LDFTGRG
+5496 
-5503 TNTAPVK
+5503 
-5510 TTYVPPTSLAPQ
+5510 
-5522 SFPSTTAGGQRME
+5522 
-5535 SFTLNF
+5535 
-5541 IITNLLYTEDMVR
+5541 
-5554 PGSTKFNSTERILQ
+5554 
-5568 RLLSPLFK
+5568 
-5576 RTSIGNFYTGCKLAS
+5576 
-5591 LRSEKEGLATG
+5591 
-5602 VDVVCT
+5602 
-5608 QWRDPTK
+5608 
-5615 FILDREKVYWE
+5615 
-5626 LSNQT
+5626 
-5631 HGFSRLG
+5631 
-5638 PYTLDK
+5638 
-5644 NSFYLNGYNGRNLPQ
+5644 
-5659 PGTTPGLATIS
+5659 
-5670 PPAIPLGPTGSG
+5670 
-5682 HWTASDPR
+5682 
-5690 LQPFTL
+5690 
-5696 NFTITNL
+5696 
-5703 PYTADMGHPGST
+5703 
-5715 KFNNIEGALQRL
+5715 
-5727 LGPLFRNS
+5727 
-5735 SIGLYYSGCGLISLR
+5735 
-5750 PMMDGS
+5750 
-5756 ATRVDAICVQQR
+5756 
-5768 GPTSPVFDRERVYQE
+5768 
-5783 LSNQTHGLTK
+5783 
-5793 LGPYTLDK
+5793 
-5801 DSLCLNGYSSQS
+5801 
-5813 TPGQG
+5813 
-5818 EYQLD
+5818 
-5823 FRIINHNL
+5823 
-5831 TNSDPTSPE
+5831 
-5840 YQALQRDIQDK
+5840 
-5851 MTQLYSSS
+5851 
-5859 QLQDRFRY
+5859 
-5867 CLITGLRV
+5867 
-5875 GSVLVT
+5875 
-5881 CTCSFS
+5881 
-5887 SNLDPDTIGQVFLD
+5887 
-5901 RTRNATAHCLGDSYE
+5901 
-5916 LDNLQVTKLELAF
+5916 
-5929 PLSTAKP
+5929 
-5936 LADLRPQHFRLNFTI
+5936 
-5951 TSLFYSQ
+5951 
-5958 NLTHPDSVEYQENK
+5958 
-5972 NGIEDAL
+5972 
-5979 NQLFRNSSIKS
+5979 
-5990 YFSDCQVQTFR
+5990 
-6001 LVPPSSHTGVDSLCD
+6001 
-6016 FTSATR
+6016 
-6022 THSFDRAA
+6022 
-6030 VYQEFLQLTNNGTR
+6030 
-6044 LQNFTLDR
+6044 
-6052 NSVLVDGYSTNI
+6052 
-6064 IDGTSKKTDLP
+6064 
-6075 YWAII
+6075 
-6080 LICLAMLLGLIV
+6080 
-6092 SLTCCFVVTMCLR
+6092 
-6105 KKEGDYEV
+6105 
-6113 QRRTISSYLS
+6113 
-6123 HLDLRK
+6123 
-6129 IH
+6129 

>member
-1 MESKQN
+1 MLPTTPATVADTGLSRRSPDAAGTVHASPASGEDPEPTSLTVVASSMGTSTFRSPIGTQPVETAPGSASAQASGFPVGSASGSPAMDTTKASMTSPVTEDPKSLETSVTGTVGTGSLPQAPTVGRPQAVPGSSAPLPSSSEGTVPSLSPTASPSADTTAAREPDSTEPADSPPGSSFPPQFLASGQTSSHTLSPAPSHPGSSSPVPEMVPTSIPMHTGTSSMAERPESETGPGASSGGPPFTGLSQSSSPEAGAAATGTASMAESTGSSLLFSSVPVSTAGSGTPITPGTPSPSTGSLETSWPETRTSPLSPGVGHMGHSTGYASTQLLPLASVATGIPVATTGQPSLGIPRPDEGASSVASLATFPPN
-7 FVQRLSRDTGLSSR
+7 DGTQSSTGAESTPFLLHEPSPTGSETMTDVSGSRLSAQTSTLRHVPGATAGPSTDTSGLPPWDHSSSAPVTIGGAETPSGLGPRTSTEASAPSDPLAHPGEGATVPWFSSPAEATMGVLSTSLGWLWTPTTAAPEAPSESSTLGDGGSSAFPGTERTKLPPSSQSTVGRATPPASASPMGIPTREGGAGAAASVTASLPVGSTPSGPGSGAPGSASLPVSSPDEGSRVHKLPATVSEITSLHSLTTAPVEGSTREVPATVTREGTDERLSHGPPTSPGAIPVSSRDTGSTSRLLQEVSLGASTEAETLTDLPRVTEITSSLAPGPSAEASSASPLAPVTRLSLSATSPKSSAATSGASWAGMASLGPTNFMTEILRSGPATHADRVVSTFSEKISEETASTSAATLVTATGSLGSEKQESSPLQPGLSTTEEWSGPSLSPPLTSISITSAPSSQSPSSGSGSSPSTAPDTSFANALGSTSSPGTSLVSVQSSEAAATTSGLSHSNPGSSAEFMPSTAWTKSSAPGMAPSSGSPVPFPITTGSEKNTKGRTAGPFTPYLGDTAPLWTTVSSHSRTSLPADISSPTGIGKSLSPSTQSADLPSPAGPRSPASEPMLPTTPATVADTGLSSR
-21 SPDAIGTGHASPASG
+21 SPDAAGTGHASPASG
-36 EDPESTSLPVVAS
+36 EDPEPTSLPVVAS

-68 PGSDS
+68 PGSAS
-73 AQASGFPLGSASGSP
+73 AQASGFSVGSASGSP

-102 EDPKSLEIS
+102 EDPKSLETS

-4536 VTCLRPMLSGSA
+4536 VTCLR
-4548 TGVDALCTQRR
+4548 
-4559 DPTSPFLDRE
+4559 
-4569 RVYWEL
+4569 
-4575 SNQTNNIT
+4575 
-4583 QLGPYSLDRDSLYVN
+4583 
-4598 GYNGH
+4598 
-4603 RSVQYSS
+4603 
-4610 TQQPTS
+4610 
-4616 ISAPVTTLWSA
+4616 
-4627 GPRTSTTSVTTV
+4627 
-4639 FSPDT
+4639 
-4644 SLAPSPFSS
+4644 
-4653 TTAGGHSLEL
+4653 
-4663 FTLNFTITNLFY
+4663 
-4675 TEDMG
+4675 
-4680 HPGSGIF
+4680 
-4687 NSTERVLQRLL
+4687 
-4698 SPLFKQ
+4698 
-4704 SSIGSSYAGCK
+4704 
-4715 VIALRSM
+4715 
-4722 KDGLATGVDAV
+4722 
-4733 CTHRGGPTSPYLDRE
+4733 
-4748 RVYWEL
+4748 
-4754 SNETHGITR
+4754 
-4763 LGPYTLDKNSFY
+4763 
-4775 LNGYNEHHPIQPTTT
+4775 
-4790 FGPFIASSF
+4790 
-4799 TTPLMSSG
+4799 
-4807 PGTSTVPVRTSFPP
+4807 
-4821 DTFATPSPFSSTSA
+4821 
-4835 DNHTLDPFTLNF
+4835 
-4847 TILNLLYTED
+4847 
-4857 MGRPGSVIFGS
+4857 
-4868 LERILQQLLNPLF
+4868 
-4881 VKSSI
+4881 
-4886 GSFYSGCR
+4886 
-4894 LTSLRPM
+4894 
-4901 KDGLATRVDIICT
+4901 
-4914 RWQDLARPF
+4914 
-4923 LDREK
+4923 
-4928 VYWEL
+4928 
-4933 SNQTYGITRLGPYI
+4933 
-4947 LDKDTLYLNGYN
+4947 
-4959 EYSPVQPMMTSGP
+4959 
-4972 ATGSTFT
+4972 
-4979 YSLLSTEP
+4979 
-4987 EVYTAPVSTTFA
+4987 
-4999 TITPS
+4999 
-5004 GPSPF
+5004 
-5009 FTTTVS
+5009 
-5015 STSSLESF
+5015 
-5023 ILNFTITNLL
+5023 
-5033 YTEDMGNPGSDKF
+5033 
-5046 NSTER
+5046 
-5051 VLQRRIGLLFRKSS
+5051 
-5065 IAPFYSG
+5065 
-5072 CKVISLRPMKNG
+5072 
-5084 SATGVDALCSRHI
+5084 
-5097 DPANPVLD
+5097 
-5105 RERIYQELSR
+5105 
-5115 ETHGISRLGPYTLDK
+5115 
-5130 DSLYLD
+5130 
-5136 GYNEHR
+5136 
-5142 VAKTTSNSPVTT
+5142 
-5154 FIPATS
+5154 
-5160 LAPSPFSSSTASGH
+5160 
-5174 SLEAFTL
+5174 
-5181 NFTITNLLY
+5181 
-5190 SAEME
+5190 
-5195 HPGSS
+5195 
-5200 KFNSTERI
+5200 
-5208 LQRLL
+5208 
-5213 GPLFRNSSIG
+5213 
-5223 SSYSGCKLMS
+5223 
-5233 LRPMKDGL
+5233 
-5241 ATGVDALCTYRR
+5241 
-5253 DPNSPAL
+5253 
-5260 DRERVYWELSNQTY
+5260 
-5274 GISMLGPYSLAKDS
+5274 
-5288 LYLNGYNEHIPV
+5288 
-5300 QPSTTLGAGTA
+5300 
-5311 SWSTTSLGPTKP
+5311 
-5323 GGSTAPVPSAFT
+5323 
-5335 PETSLVP
+5335 
-5342 SLISITTATGHS
+5342 
-5354 LEAFTLNFTITNLL
+5354 
-5368 YTADMGNTGSS
+5368 
-5379 KFNTTEK
+5379 
-5386 ILQHLLD
+5386 
-5393 PLFRNT
+5393 
-5399 SIGSLYSGCRVISLS
+5399 
-5414 SRKEGSAT
+5414 
-5422 GVDAVCLHWR
+5422 
-5432 EPSIPFLDRERVYWE
+5432 
-5447 LSTLTNGITRLGPY
+5447 
-5461 TLDKNGLYLNGY
+5461 
-5473 NEHDSALPATTS
+5473 
-5485 GLGSASTPATP
+5485 
-5496 LDFTGRG
+5496 
-5503 TNTAPVK
+5503 
-5510 TTYVPPTSLAPQ
+5510 
-5522 SFPSTTAGGQRME
+5522 
-5535 SFTLNF
+5535 
-5541 IITNLLYTEDMVR
+5541 
-5554 PGSTKFNSTERILQ
+5554 
-5568 RLLSPLFK
+5568 
-5576 RTSIGNFYTGCKLAS
+5576 
-5591 LRSEKEGLATG
+5591 
-5602 VDVVCT
+5602 
-5608 QWRDPTK
+5608 
-5615 FILDREKVYWE
+5615 
-5626 LSNQT
+5626 
-5631 HGFSRLG
+5631 
-5638 PYTLDK
+5638 
-5644 NSFYLNGYNGRNLPQ
+5644 
-5659 PGTTPGLATIS
+5659 
-5670 PPAIPLGPTGSG
+5670 
-5682 HWTASDPR
+5682 
-5690 LQPFTL
+5690 
-5696 NFTITNL
+5696 
-5703 PYTADMGHPGST
+5703 
-5715 KFNNIEGALQRL
+5715 
-5727 LGPLFRNS
+5727 
-5735 SIGLYYSGCGLISLR
+5735 
-5750 PMMDGS
+5750 
-5756 ATRVDAICVQQR
+5756 
-5768 GPTSPVFDRERVYQE
+5768 
-5783 LSNQTHGLTK
+5783 
-5793 LGPYTLDK
+5793 
-5801 DSLCLNGYSSQS
+5801 
-5813 TPGQG
+5813 
-5818 EYQLD
+5818 
-5823 FRIINHNL
+5823 
-5831 TNSDPTSPE
+5831 
-5840 YQALQRDIQDK
+5840 
-5851 MTQLYSSS
+5851 
-5859 QLQDRFRY
+5859 
-5867 CLITGLRV
+5867 
-5875 GSVLVT
+5875 
-5881 CTCSFS
+5881 
-5887 SNLDPDTIGQVFLD
+5887 
-5901 RTRNATAHCLGDSYE
+5901 
-5916 LDNLQVTKLELAF
+5916 
-5929 PLSTAKP
+5929 
-5936 LADLRPQHFRLNFTI
+5936 
-5951 TSLFYSQ
+5951 
-5958 NLTHPDSVEYQENK
+5958 
-5972 NGIEDAL
+5972 
-5979 NQLFRNSSIKS
+5979 
-5990 YFSDCQVQTFR
+5990 
-6001 LVPPSSHTGVDSLCD
+6001 
-6016 FTSATR
+6016 
-6022 THSFDRAA
+6022 
-6030 VYQEFLQLTNNGTR
+6030 
-6044 LQNFTLDR
+6044 
-6052 NSVLVDGYSTNI
+6052 
-6064 IDGTSKKTDLP
+6064 
-6075 YWAII
+6075 
-6080 LICLAMLLGLIV
+6080 
-6092 SLTCCFVVTMCLR
+6092 
-6105 KKEGDYEV
+6105 
-6113 QRRTISSYLS
+6113 
-6123 HLDLRK
+6123 
-6129 IH
+6129 